1 MGEAK
6 RKQQN
11 AGYGPALAAG
21 VRGAVAKAIPALDSQ
36 RFDALMGELFGVADS
51 TLAAL
56 VAKDPPRRTIACKAG
71 CAYCCHLYVQVTPL
85 EAIGVVR
92 AVQAQGPEALAAVS
106 ARVAD
111 TLLKTAGK
119 DAAYRNILALPCP
132 LLVDGQCSVY
142 AARPFVCRGANS
154 ADVDACRRGMGSASG
169 VPLPTF
175 VHQRAVYAAVGNG
188 AAQGLRDRGV
198 DPDLLELVAA
208 LKIALE
214 HDDPLTAWRGGV
226 LDFSPAR
233 CIEVT
238 RQRASDASG

>member
-11 AGYGPALAAG
+11 APYGPALAAG
-21 VRGAVAKAIPALDSQ
+21 VRAAVAKAMPALDSQ
-36 RFDALMGELFGVADS
+36 RFDALMGQLFGVADS

-92 AVQAQGPEALAAVS
+92 ALQAQGPAALASVK

-111 TLLKTAGK
+111 TFSKTEGR
-119 DAAYRNILALPCP
+119 DAAYRNVLALPCP

-154 ADVDACRRGMGSASG
+154 ADVDACRRGMGNADG

-175 VHQRAVYAAVGNG
+175 VHQRTVFAAVGQG
-188 AAQGLRDRGV
+188 AAQALRERNV

-208 LKIALE
+208 LKIALD
-214 HDDPLTAWRGGV
+214 HDDPLTAWRNGT
-226 LDFSPAR
+226 LDFKPAR
-233 CIEVT
+233 CVEVAK
-238 RQRASDASG
+238 QRAS

>member
-11 AGYGPALAAG
+11 AAYGPALAAG
-21 VRGAVAKAIPALDSQ
+21 VRGAVAKALPALTPE
-36 RFDALMGELFGVADS
+36 RFDSLMRELFAVADS
-51 TLAAL
+51 TLAAV

-85 EAIGVVR
+85 EAIGLAR
-92 AVQAQGPEALAAVS
+92 AIRAQGAEALTAVKE
-106 ARVAD
+106 RVAA
-111 TLLKTAGK
+111 TFAKTAGK
-119 DAAYRNILALPCP
+119 DAAYRNVLALPCP

-154 ADVDACRRGMGSASG
+154 ADVDACRRGMGNASG

-175 VHQRAVYAAVGNG
+175 VHQRTVYAAVGNG
-188 AAQGLRDRGV
+188 AAQGLRDSGV

-208 LKIALE
+208 LRLALE
-214 HDDPLTAWRGGV
+214 HDDPLTAWRSGA
-226 LDFSPAR
+226 LDFTPAL
-233 CIEVT
+233 CVEVAK
-238 RQRASDASG
+238 QRAS

>member
-6 RKQQN
+6 RKQQD
-11 AGYGPALAAG
+11 AGYGPALTAG
-21 VRGAVAKAIPALDSQ
+21 VRTAVSKAMPALDSQ
-36 RFDALMGELFGVADS
+36 RFDALMGQLFGVADS
-51 TLAAL
+51 SLAAL

-85 EAIGVVR
+85 EAIGLVR
-92 AVQAQGPEALAAVS
+92 AIRAQGPEVLASVK
-106 ARVAD
+106 ARVAG
-111 TLLKTAGK
+111 TFAKTEGK
-119 DAAYRNILALPCP
+119 DAAYRNLLALPCP

-154 ADVDACRRGMGSASG
+154 ADVDACQRGMGSASG

-175 VHQRAVYAAVGNG
+175 VHQRMVYAAVGNG
-188 AAQGLRDRGV
+188 AAQGLRERNV

-214 HDDPLTAWRGGV
+214 HDDPLTAWRSGA
-226 LDFSPAR
+226 LDFAPAR
-233 CIEVT
+233 CVEVAK
-238 RQRASDASG
+238 QRAS